1 MEEISEDEAK
11 PFEDKCIFLSP
22 SQFLSDDFDMNSHDF
37 DFDTFRNKVNVKGS

>member
-22 SQFLSDDFDMNSHDF
+22 QFLSDDFDMNSHDF